1 MPKPRGKKRKLSY
14 FYIFSFFIFIYADVL
29 FRMGK
34 KTGASIKVPS
44 SVFAIM
50 QPKTAQ
56 MKNFLLLFFKG
67 KRRNSLP
74 GFDFVCQAHALK

>member
-14 FYIFSFFIFIYADVL
+14 FFFFHFHLCRCSVQNGEEN
-29 FRMGK
+29 RSK
-34 KTGASIKVPS
+34 WIKVPS